1 MALNIQGNL
10 NLNNILNQ
18 NSEKLVMTNNGSVS
32 RASLEMLKSMLPGT
46 IISGQL
52 LNKEGNSMQLL
63 LNNNLSLN
71 TSLESDANIMAGQKL
86 SFEITGNDNGKLTL
100 RPLHTNLASEE
111 TITRALDD
119 ASIKINSTT
128 IDMVDSMMKEGMPI
142 DKASLQSMNRII
154 SGFEEPFVKDI
165 VMLSKLDLP
174 ITEENVNQMHMYN
187 NNNQWMLENV
197 EDLSEGFTQII
208 QNAEPEELNK
218 ILDSFIAIL
227 DPEREITV
235 SKEAPAVT
243 VDEAPAVVN
252 DNSEAIAEEVQET
265 VNETP
270 EKPNADN
277 NNLLSMLENAIK
289 ELSEENSKV
298 KEEEPKQET
307 VVQEPAISAKD
318 NNIFEFVK
326 KLEPHQLKEPNMAE
340 YIKDEINNLLSEKM
354 LLKPD
359 KMDKKE
365 YIKEYYNNINEIV
378 NKLTDS
384 LAESGKSDTNLARD
398 LSGMRSNVDFMN
410 QLNEMYN
417 YIQLPLKM
425 ADKHANG
432 DLYVY
437 ARKKNANR
445 SSEDGPLTALLH
457 LSMEYLG
464 NMDIFL
470 KLENQKLSTNFK
482 MEKEE
487 NIDFIEA
494 HIDELNQRLIAKG
507 YNSDISVSKADGET
521 RNVIDC
527 IRSESPQITVLSK
540 KGFDARV

>member
-18 NSEKLVMTNNGSVS
+18 NTEKAVITNSSNNVS
-32 RASLEMLKSMLPGT
+32 RASLEMLKSLLPGT

-52 LNKEGNSMQLL
+52 LSKEGSNMQLL
-63 LNNNLSLN
+63 LNNNLSLS

-86 SFEITGNDNGKLTL
+86 SFEITGNDGGKLTL

-119 ASIKINSTT
+119 ANIKITSTT
-128 IDMVDSMMKEGMPI
+128 IDMVDTMMKEGMSI
-142 DKASLQSMNRII
+142 DKNSLQAMNRLT
-154 SGFEEPFVKDI
+154 SGFDEVFVKDVI
-165 VMLSKLDLP
+165 MLNKLDMP
-174 ITEENVNQMHMYN
+174 VTEENVNQMHMYN
-187 NNNQWMLENV
+187 NNNQWMLKNV
-197 EDLSEGFTQII
+197 EDLADGFTKII
-208 QNAEPEELNK
+208 SESNPDELDN
-218 ILDSFIAIL
+218 ILSDFKQIL
-227 DPEREITV
+227 DPLGQLTV
-235 SKEAPAVT
+235 ANEAPQIEEEKA
-243 VDEAPAVVN
+243 EN
-252 DNSEAIAEEVQET
+252 EEVLVVEET
-265 VNETP
+265 QLP
-270 EKPNADN
+270 EEKGTRVSTSLLEQLEDAIKELNADN
-277 NNLLSMLENAIK
+277 NKQLHDK
-289 ELSEENSKV
+289 TV
-298 KEEEPKQET
+298 EEEPVKET
-307 VVQEPAISAKD
+307 PQVVAKGTS
-318 NNIFEFVK
+318 ILEFVK
-326 KLEPHQLKEPNMAE
+326 KLDPEMIKNPKMQE

-354 LLKPD
+354 LLKPE
-359 KMDKKE
+359 KMDKKD
-365 YIKEYYNNINEIV
+365 YVKSYYDNVNDIV
-378 NKLTDS
+378 NKLSQS
-384 LAESGKSDTNLARD
+384 LAENGKGDSALAKD
-398 LSGMRSNVDFMN
+398 LSGVRSNVDFMN

-437 ARKKNANR
+437 AKKRNANR
-445 SSEDGPLTALLH
+445 NADDGPLTALLH

-470 KLENQKLSTNFK
+470 KLENEKLTTDFK

-507 YNSDISVSKADGET
+507 YNSDIHVGKADSECH
-521 RNVIDC
+521 NVIDC